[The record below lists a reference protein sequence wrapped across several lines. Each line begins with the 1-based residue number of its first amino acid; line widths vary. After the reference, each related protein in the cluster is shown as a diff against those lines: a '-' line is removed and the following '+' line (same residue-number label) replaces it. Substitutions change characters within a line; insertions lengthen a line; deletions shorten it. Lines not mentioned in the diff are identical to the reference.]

1 MSSVAKKF
9 LITGEV
15 QGVGYRFFAQ
25 RAAARHQVRGHV
37 RNCADGSVEVVA
49 EGSQSAVEEFKKD
62 LVTGPQCRVC
72 SKWKRLMLS
81 RRDSSQVLE
90 LNAERNLNL
99 ENYPWMN

>member
-1 MSSVAKKF
+1 MASVAKKF

-62 LVTGPQCRVC
+62 LVTGPQWSRVQ
-72 SKWKRLMLS
+72 
-81 RRDSSQVLE
+81 QVEEIDVEPTGLF
-90 LNAERNLNL
+90 ASFRIER
-99 ENYPWMN
+99 